1 MTCISFQTFHNNSSQ
16 YASPPV
22 SHCAIFLLKM
32 YLLNSR
38 WTEIDFS
45 FVQSLAV
52 AVLSFP
58 LFFFPSRAALVDSFR
73 PSPSM
78 LTLNLPL

>member
-1 MTCISFQTFHNNSSQ
+1 MWVH
-16 YASPPV
+16 
-22 SHCAIFLLKM
+22 HCAIFLLKM

-38 WTEIDFS
+38 CNVTGF
-45 FVQSLAV
+45 SLATASLV
-52 AVLSFP
+52 AAAALSLPF
-58 LFFFPSRAALVDSFR
+58 FFFPSRAALVDSLR